1 MKGAEQMNRTPGK
14 IPVIRPLP
22 LPTVDE
28 MAAELSER
36 ETALFNTG
44 TDAQRAARLVVSYDA
59 ARMREE
65 LRRGRQ
71 AVDLQDIEQV
81 KARSVEFLAACE
93 KAGRVPLWTG
103 LVSRG
108 FGLSRQYVH
117 KWLNKHEGHETAEFL
132 MALREA
138 LADSLASAAIS
149 GSVSAIPSIFALKAV
164 FGWKDAGEDDLH
176 DVGADGDEASYDLR
190 QIMARYGGQEA
201 AEGASGALDDASDV

>member
-1 MKGAEQMNRTPGK
+1 MNRTPGK
-14 IPVIRPLP
+14 VPVIRALP
-22 LPTVDE
+22 SVDE
-28 MAAELSER
+28 MAAELNER

-71 AVDLQDIEQV
+71 AVDLQNIDQV
-81 KARSVEFLAACE
+81 KERSVEFLAACE

-132 MALREA
+132 LALREA
-138 LADSLASAAIS
+138 MADSLASAAIS
-149 GSVSAIPSIFALKAV
+149 GSVAAIPSIFALKAV
-164 FGWKDAGEDDLH
+164 FDWKDAGENDLH
-176 DVGADGDEASYDLR
+176 DVGADDGDALDLR
-190 QIMARYGGQEA
+190 QILARYEGQEA
-201 AEGASGALDDASDV
+201 AEGASGALDDAEDV

>member
-1 MKGAEQMNRTPGK
+1 MNRTPGK
-14 IPVIRPLP
+14 VPVIRA
-22 LPTVDE
+22 LPTIDE
-28 MAAELSER
+28 MATEMSER

-71 AVDLQDIEQV
+71 AVDLQDLGQV
-81 KARSVEFLAACE
+81 KERSAEFLAACE

-176 DVGADGDEASYDLR
+176 DVGAEDGDALDLR
-190 QIMARYGGQEA
+190 QIMARYEGQEA
-201 AEGASGALDDASDV
+201 AEGASGALDDAEDV